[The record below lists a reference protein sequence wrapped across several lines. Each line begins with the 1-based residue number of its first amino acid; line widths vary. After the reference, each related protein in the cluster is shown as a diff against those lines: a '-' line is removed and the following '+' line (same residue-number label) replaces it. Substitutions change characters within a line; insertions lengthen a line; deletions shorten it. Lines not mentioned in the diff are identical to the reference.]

1 MRVCMSSW
9 HVRSVHASFPDGH
22 TCAHIS
28 SSGVSSAC
36 FEGIFPNLEVLLLCR
51 EYELETDV
59 YAQVTH
65 QFLMRILSA
74 HISFWRVCSVCFE
87 GTAPSAHTSFG
98 LLCSMHTSVPYVHA
112 VGIQTEHLKIWE
124 TDVHAEHARKKLI
137 SLIRMCIIPCR
148 AHSVYASVPGP
159 YAQCGH
165 AENTL
170 FQEHCICVCRSQNF
184 LLTRALLNLLRK
196 GLGRSKLATLPH
208 SQALQHI
215 LWRIQPYPSSLRT
228 K

>member
-9 HVRSVHASFPDGH
+9 HVRSAPASFPDGH

-59 YAQVTH
+59 YAQVMH
-65 QFLMRILSA
+65 QFLMRIL
-74 HISFWRVCSVCFE
+74 
-87 GTAPSAHTSFG
+87 SAHTSFG